1 MKIMRE
7 LDFRIEAKLDRLSHS
22 DLVRFVAGCACHVL
36 PHFQE
41 VFPNDN
47 RPGNAIQAAIAFSEG
62 KLSVSECRKRAFDAH
77 AAARTALTDSARNAA
92 RAAGHA
98 AATAHVRNH
107 AKAALRYALASVF
120 DHEKES
126 RWQWDSFPHDDSE

>member
-1 MKIMRE
+1 M
-7 LDFRIEAKLDRLSHS
+7 EAKLDRLSHS
-22 DLVRFVAGCACHVL
+22 DLIRYVAGCAWHVL
-36 PHFQE
+36 VYFQE
-41 VFPNDN
+41 VLPEDD
-47 RPGNAIQAAIAFSEG
+47 RPENAIQAAIAFSEG
-62 KLSVSECRKRAFDAH
+62 KLSVSGCRKRAFDAH
-77 AAARTALTDSARNAA
+77 AAARTAPTDASKNAA